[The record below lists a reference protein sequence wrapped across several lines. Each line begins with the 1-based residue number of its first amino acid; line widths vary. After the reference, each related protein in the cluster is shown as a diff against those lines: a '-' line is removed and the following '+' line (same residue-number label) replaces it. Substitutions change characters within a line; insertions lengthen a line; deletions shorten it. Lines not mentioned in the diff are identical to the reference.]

1 MSSRAKP
8 CYTPEDYLERER
20 QADYKSEYFAGEIF
34 AMAGARRAALNG
46 VQLGHDQ
53 NIDCR

>member
-1 MSSRAKP
+1 MSSLPKP
-8 CYTPEDYLERER
+8 YYTPEQYLDRER

-53 NIDCR
+53 NIDRR